1 MSRKRFDYSLTIF
14 IIIFLVSI
22 AAPVNLFKVP
32 PVMFFMMSS
41 LNLSIAS
48 AGFMMSVFAIMGI
61 ALALPS
67 GFIVHGLG
75 LKRSGI
81 VALGA
86 LMIGSFIGWAS
97 DNSAQMIISRII
109 EGVGMCLIS
118 VIAPAAIAVWFPP
131 EKRSIPMGIWAT
143 WVSAGSI
150 LMFLIAPAMNSFW
163 GWKSVWGFS
172 SLYTLVMLFVFI
184 LFFRMPDTLNE
195 SINEEHGGDDE
206 SSFRPYSN
214 TSIWVLA
221 AVFVI
226 FNIMVMAICTFM
238 PSFLEIQR
246 DFTPEKASAVT
257 SLFLVA
263 SLIISPVAGYIAYRI
278 KSYKKVILCGIFF
291 ASMGVA
297 LPFVVSD
304 KMIPFTLILLGSFA
318 AMIAPAAF
326 SAAAEIMKYPSHAG
340 AGMSILAFGQ
350 YIGMCVGPALFG
362 ELIEHAGWVTAAL
375 MLIPIMLTGFVLVL
389 FY

>member
-131 EKRSIPMGIWAT
+131 EKRSIPMGY
-143 WVSAGSI
+143 GQPGY
-150 LMFLIAPAMNSFW
+150 LPA
-163 GWKSVWGFS
+163 
-172 SLYTLVMLFVFI
+172 
-184 LFFRMPDTLNE
+184 
-195 SINEEHGGDDE
+195 
-206 SSFRPYSN
+206 
-214 TSIWVLA
+214 
-221 AVFVI
+221 
-226 FNIMVMAICTFM
+226 
-238 PSFLEIQR
+238 
-246 DFTPEKASAVT
+246 
-257 SLFLVA
+257 A
-263 SLIISPVAGYIAYRI
+263 SL
-278 KSYKKVILCGIFF
+278 CF
-291 ASMGVA
+291 
-297 LPFVVSD
+297 
-304 KMIPFTLILLGSFA
+304 
-318 AMIAPAAF
+318 
-326 SAAAEIMKYPSHAG
+326 
-340 AGMSILAFGQ
+340 
-350 YIGMCVGPALFG
+350 
-362 ELIEHAGWVTAAL
+362 
-375 MLIPIMLTGFVLVL
+375 
-389 FY
+389 